1 LAAICDAARLLVKA
15 VRAGLFW
22 PPVQGG
28 GAIIAAH
35 PLQSPAR
42 RRTFRAHGIHEDD
55 MREIYRSWLDDD
67 DDDEEKGRQPDMPMS
82 AGPVQ
87 NALFKSRTV
96 LVFGEIDMRLAER
109 VTAQITALAAE
120 NDKPIR
126 LIINSP
132 GGHVESGDTIHDMIR
147 FCGVEVKAIGTGWVA
162 SAGAHIFLGAKKE
175 NRLCLP
181 NTRFLLHQPAGGM
194 RGQASDIQIEAEQI
208 IKMRDRVN
216 RMIAKETG
224 QTVERIVKDTQRNFW
239 MSAEE
244 AVDYGIV
251 SRIITDTAEV

>member
-1 LAAICDAARLLVKA
+1 MTKWTTR
-15 VRAGLFW
+15 
-22 PPVQGG
+22 
-28 GAIIAAH
+28 
-35 PLQSPAR
+35 
-42 RRTFRAHGIHEDD
+42 
-55 MREIYRSWLDDD
+55 LDDED
-67 DDDEEKGRQPDMPMS
+67 GDEEKGRAPDMPMT

-96 LVFGEIDMRLAER
+96 LIFGEIDMRLAER
-109 VTAQITALAAE
+109 VTAQITALTAE
-120 NDKPIR
+120 SSEPIR
-126 LIINSP
+126 VIINSP
-132 GGHVESGDTIHDMIR
+132 GGHVESGDTVHDMIR

-162 SAGAHIFLGAKKE
+162 SAGASIFLGAKKE

-194 RGQASDIQIEAEQI
+194 RGQASDLQIEAEQI

-224 QTVERIVKDTQRNFW
+224 QTFERIVKDTQRNFW

-244 AVDYGIV
+244 AIEYGLV
-251 SRIITDTAEV
+251 SRIINDTSEV